1 MGIAVVN
8 GKYIGGN
15 ESPTVR
21 NFMIQNGRITGMGYI
36 PDEDEA
42 NTQVIDITQS
52 LLLPNTF
59 DFVHASTRQS
69 RVNYVQKLQANGFF
83 HLAVLPY
90 SEMCSL
96 DTPDAIH
103 EWVNTDLECGSLQVI
118 ASATKKNEPHEL
130 AELSLMRQAGAR
142 GVYLGRI
149 IENES
154 LLKQALM
161 IIDMM
166 GCPIVVGPL
175 TRMAANGTHL
185 NEGAVSFKIGVLGE
199 SVHDEEQEIQ
209 RILSLIQQSTCV
221 PVHFLAVSSPM
232 AIQAIQVARK
242 TYSGDITVGI
252 SPFHAL
258 LSDDHLLAYPSELK
272 FNPPLRTTDHM
283 TALMAS
289 LANGDIHHLT
299 ARHSPPPKDTQ
310 PVSFFDALPHTQTSH
325 HFFDAVSHAVIQ
337 AGCDLPTIQ
346 SLLNAPTAFQP
357 AIQNALNLGDNASF
371 IALKNT
377 SSSHQKVRLFN
388 HVDIELDGGVSLVMK
403 NGDPQ

>member
-1 MGIAVVN
+1 MGVAVVN

-42 NTQVIDITQS
+42 NTQIIDITQS

-69 RVNYVQKLQANGFF
+69 RVNYVQKLQENGLF

-103 EWVNTDLECGSLQVI
+103 EWVNTDLQCGSLQVI

-149 IENES
+149 IENEA

-161 IIDMM
+161 IIDMI

-199 SVHDEEQEIQ
+199 SVHDEERETQK
-209 RILSLIQQSTCV
+209 ILSLIQQLTCV

-232 AIQAIQVARK
+232 AIQAIHQANTV
-242 TYSGDITVGI
+242 YDGDITMGM
-252 SPFHAL
+252 SPFHTI
-258 LSDDHLLAYPSELK
+258 LSDAHLLTYPSELK
-272 FNPPLRTTDHM
+272 FNPPLRTENHASALM
-283 TALMAS
+283 TALK
-289 LANGDIHHLT
+289 NGQISHLT
-299 ARHSPPPKDTQ
+299 ARHSPPPIDTQ
-310 PVSFFDALPHTQTSH
+310 PVSFFDALPHPQTSH
-325 HFFDAVSHAVIQ
+325 HFFDAVSHTVIQ

-346 SLLNAPTAFQP
+346 SLLSAPMAFQP
-357 AIQNALNLGDNASF
+357 ERQNGLDLGDDASF